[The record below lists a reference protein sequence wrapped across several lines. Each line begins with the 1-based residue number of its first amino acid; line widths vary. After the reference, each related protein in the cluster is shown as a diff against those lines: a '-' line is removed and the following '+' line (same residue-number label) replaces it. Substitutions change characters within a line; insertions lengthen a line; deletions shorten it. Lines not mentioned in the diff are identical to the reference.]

1 VEAVC
6 AGGRLCV
13 RRYGYPHGPAGRLC
27 VSGERTGAGQSS
39 RERAVER
46 GAQSSKDKQ
55 YGMIGGMGQL
65 DGKGAIVTGGSRGIG
80 RAIVARLAADGATVV
95 FSYVKDE
102 AAAREVADET
112 GAFAV
117 RADQGSLADLNHLF
131 EQADAHL
138 KATGLHVVVCNAGDS
153 ISMGFAEVTEEAYDR
168 HMAVNAKGP
177 FFLIQHAGRALSDG
191 GRIIA
196 ISTVNTRIHPPKA
209 ALHTGG
215 KGAVEH
221 FIKVAALSYG
231 GRGITANI
239 ISPGA
244 TDTDGLRA
252 SNPPGATFADT
263 IGWTALGRLGR
274 PEDIASAVAMLAGPD
289 GAWITGQNIA
299 VDGGILP

>member
-1 VEAVC
+1 
-6 AGGRLCV
+6 
-13 RRYGYPHGPAGRLC
+13 
-27 VSGERTGAGQSS
+27 
-39 RERAVER
+39 
-46 GAQSSKDKQ
+46 
-55 YGMIGGMGQL
+55 MIGGMGQL

-80 RAIVARLAADGATVV
+80 RAIVTRLAADGATVV

-102 AAAREVADET
+102 GAAREVADET

-117 RADQGSLADLNHLF
+117 RADQGSLADLDRLF
-131 EQADAHL
+131 EQADVHL
-138 KATGLHVVVCNAGDS
+138 ETTGLHVVVGNAGDS
-153 ISMGFAEVTEEAYDR
+153 IPREFGEVTEEDYDR

-196 ISTVNTRIHPPKA
+196 ISTVNTRIHPPGA

-221 FIKVAALSYG
+221 FIKVAALSFG
-231 GRGITANI
+231 RRGITANI

-252 SNPPGATFADT
+252 SNPGSTFKDT

>member
-1 VEAVC
+1 
-6 AGGRLCV
+6 
-13 RRYGYPHGPAGRLC
+13 
-27 VSGERTGAGQSS
+27 
-39 RERAVER
+39 
-46 GAQSSKDKQ
+46 
-55 YGMIGGMGQL
+55 MGQFT
-65 DGKGAIVTGGSRGIG
+65 GKGAIVTGGARGIG
-80 RAIVARLAADGATVV
+80 RAIVTRLAADGAAVV
-95 FSYVKDE
+95 FSYVNNE
-102 AAAREVADET
+102 AAAREVAKET
-112 GAFAV
+112 GALAV
-117 RADQGSLADLNHLF
+117 RADQGSLADLNRLF
-131 EQADAHL
+131 EQAEVHL
-138 KATGLHVVVCNAGDS
+138 KGTGLDIVVCNAGDS
-153 ISMGFAEVTEEAYDR
+153 IPREFGEVTEEAYDR

-177 FFLIQHAGRALSDG
+177 FFLIQQAGRALSDG

-196 ISTVNTRIHPPKA
+196 ISTVNTRIHPPGG

-215 KGAVEH
+215 KGAVEN

-244 TDTDGLRA
+244 TDTEGLRA

-274 PEDIASAVAMLAGPD
+274 PEDIASAVAMLASPD